1 MKNVRLYCCTINYF
15 KVLDVLPDYI
25 LPVGLGNN
33 NFPEN
38 WLTEKK
44 GENISSLNPYYAEFT
59 MFYWI
64 WKNKLRDLGE
74 NDFIGTCQH
83 RWLWLNEFY
92 KKKQRFSF
100 GSLYSKL
107 LNPQN
112 EIFEKNDLIHLNP
125 HFFSNINLKED
136 FRDCHDIDF
145 LMESISY
152 LPQTEKKGFEEHLA
166 GNAIYP
172 NNMFITKVKYFKE
185 YCTLIFPWLEK
196 CYKFGLDKNLYNGYN
211 KRLIAFLMERF
222 SSYWFQRFKNKNQLS
237 YCRLGKIHLS
247 NRINKFVPTIKMPLS
262 FLQYPTLHKF

>member
-1 MKNVRLYCCTINYF
+1 MI
-15 KVLDVLPDYI
+15 
-25 LPVGLGNN
+25 
-33 NFPEN
+33 
-38 WLTEKK
+38 
-44 GENISSLNPYYAEFT
+44 GENGKYHRQEPSQTQETRGEIICFRTVIRWFSCTGFVRAIRFSVDSPLSTGRGKIQRYVE
-59 MFYWI
+59 
-64 WKNKLRDLGE
+64 NK
-74 NDFIGTCQH
+74 T
-83 RWLWLNEFY
+83 W
-92 KKKQRFSF
+92 KKQRFSF

-196 CYKFGLDKNLYNGYN
+196 CYNFGLDKNLYNGYN

>member
-112 EIFEKNDLIHLNP
+112 EIFEIYEKLRPGRAKSKGELI
-125 HFFSNINLKED
+125 SIARKLKEKYHALILASFVEEAAD
-136 FRDCHDIDF
+136 IYEKRDLF
-145 LMESISY
+145 
-152 LPQTEKKGFEEHLA
+152 
-166 GNAIYP
+166 
-172 NNMFITKVKYFKE
+172 
-185 YCTLIFPWLEK
+185 
-196 CYKFGLDKNLYNGYN
+196 N
-211 KRLIAFLMERF
+211 KR
-222 SSYWFQRFKNKNQLS
+222 Y
-237 YCRLGKIHLS
+237 
-247 NRINKFVPTIKMPLS
+247 
-262 FLQYPTLHKF
+262 